1 MNAHSLFLYI
11 STVTIWG
18 STWIAITYQLGAVDP
33 IASVIYRMV
42 MASVLLFLLCKFRGI
57 SLQLN
62 FKNHQFVAL
71 QGLCLFGLNYWA
83 IYHAELY
90 LPSGII
96 AVIFSLIVFF
106 NIINARIFLGY
117 PFSINI
123 IIGGIIGVLGIG
135 LLFYPELNKLS
146 SSNTAIKGFL
156 FALAGA
162 MCASLGNIA
171 ATRNGLLGISVWSIN
186 AWGTL
191 YGTVALLIIALAN
204 NTPLTFEYST
214 EYILSLFYLIIF
226 GTIIAFG
233 AYLKLLV
240 MIGPEKA
247 GYTGLL
253 IPFFA
258 LIISTLFEGYQWT
271 ILAVIGF
278 SLVALGNFM
287 VMKKR

>member
-123 IIGGIIGVLGIG
+123 IIGGIIGVLGIS

-191 YGTVALLIIALAN
+191 YGTMALLIIALAN
-204 NTPLTFEYST
+204 NTHLTFEYST
-214 EYILSLFYLIIF
+214 EYILSLLYLTIF

>member
-1 MNAHSLFLYI
+1 MNAHSIFLYI
-11 STVTIWG
+11 ATVIIWG
-18 STWIAITYQLGAVDP
+18 STWIAITYQLGTVDP
-33 IASVIYRMV
+33 IASVIYRMLI
-42 MASVLLFLLCKFRGI
+42 ASALLFLLCKIRGI
-57 SLQLN
+57 SLQLSY
-62 FKNHQFVAL
+62 KNHQFIAL

-106 NIINARIFLGY
+106 NIINARLFLNY
-117 PFSINI
+117 PFSINSI
-123 IIGGIIGVLGIG
+123 LGGIIGLLGIS
-135 LLFYPELNKLS
+135 LLFYPELSKLPS
-146 SSNTAIKGFL
+146 TDMAIKGFL

-162 MCASLGNIA
+162 MVASLGNIA

-191 YGTVALLIIALAN
+191 YGSLALLLIALLS
-204 NTPLTFEYST
+204 NTELSFDRSS
-214 EYILSLFYLIIF
+214 EYILSLLYLSIF

-240 MIGPEKA
+240 VIGPEKA

-258 LIISTLFEGYQWT
+258 LLISTVFENYQWKT
-271 ILAVIGF
+271 LAVIGF
-278 SLVALGNFM
+278 ALVALGNLM